1 MLMPAV
7 TPSPERPSKL
17 QGNYNPLEYSA
28 EYKLL
33 YLQGLVA
40 DEAYT
45 AITEFLAKQS
55 EYEIANLLE
64 SFPTQDRLLI
74 WAQVPEQLKGE
85 VLAELEFD
93 TRQPLMEN
101 ISSKEISLFTQDLDA
116 QDISEILETVT
127 DTVRTS
133 VMATLDEDIRIQVN
147 KLDTYADWEVG
158 SYMDPDIIQVQDDI
172 SLAQVQQWLRNNEDL
187 LDDQSQELLI
197 VDQSQQLLGLLSLVD
212 LIKHEQSSLVSS
224 FIDTAVTINDRL
236 DIQDAAA
243 IFRSEDIR
251 FAPVINSHGELVG
264 QLNGEDI
271 MEIIQ
276 DDVDSTMK
284 NLAGVSQ
291 DEELFAPILTSAK
304 SRSIWLGINLCT
316 ALLAAAVI
324 GQFEAVLAKV
334 VALAILMPV
343 VASMGG
349 IAGSQTLTIVIR
361 GMAMGQIGGSNRWWL
376 FNKELWVGAINGII
390 WAIIMAIIAQ
400 MWFQDVRISAVI
412 GCAIAINMTAANVSG
427 ISIPIVLKNMD
438 IDPALSASVIL
449 TTVTDI
455 VGFVSFLGLASVLI
469 L

>member
-1 MLMPAV
+1 MPAA
-7 TPSPERPSKL
+7 TPSSERSFKL
-17 QGNYNPLEYSA
+17 GDYNPLEYTA

-40 DEAYT
+40 AKAT
-45 AITEFLAKQS
+45 VAIAEFLAKQS

-64 SFPTQDRLLI
+64 SFPSQDRLLI
-74 WAQVPEQLKGE
+74 WAQVAEQIKGR

-101 ISSKEISLFTQDLDA
+101 FSSTEVSLFTQDLDA
-116 QDISEILETVT
+116 QDISEILDTVT
-127 DTVRTS
+127 ETVRTS

-172 SLAQVQQWLRNNEDL
+172 SLLEVQEWLRSHVDL
-187 LDDQSQELLI
+187 LDDQSQELLV
-197 VDQSQQLLGLLSLVD
+197 VDKSQQLLGLLSLVD
-212 LIKHEQSSLVSS
+212 LIKHDQHSLVSS
-224 FIDTAVTINDRL
+224 FIDNAITINDRL

-276 DDVDSTMK
+276 DDIDSTMK

-316 ALLAAAVI
+316 ALLAAIVI
-324 GQFEAVLAKV
+324 GQFAAVLAKV

-349 IAGSQTLTIVIR
+349 IAGSQTLTVVIR

-376 FNKELWVGAINGII
+376 FNKELWVGAINGIV

-400 MWFQDVRISAVI
+400 MWFHDAKISIVI

-427 ISIPIVLKNMD
+427 ITIPLMLKNMN

-455 VGFVSFLGLASVLI
+455 VGFMSFLGLASI
-469 L
+469 LLL

>member
-1 MLMPAV
+1 MPAP
-7 TPSPERPSKL
+7 TPNSARPSTR
-17 QGNYNPLEYSA
+17 QGDYNPAESNA

-33 YLQGLVA
+33 YLQELVA
-40 DEAYT
+40 DKAYE
-45 AITEFLAKQS
+45 AITEFLGKQS

-64 SFPTQDRLLI
+64 SFPTQSRLLI
-74 WAQVPEQLKGE
+74 WAQVPENIKGE

-116 QDISEILETVT
+116 QDISEILDTVT
-127 DTVRTS
+127 ESVRTS

-158 SYMDPDIIQVQDDI
+158 SYMDPELIQVQEDMT
-172 SLAQVQQWLRNNEDL
+172 LADVQNWLREDIEL
-187 LDDQSQELLI
+187 LDDESQELLV
-197 VDQSQQLLGLLSLVD
+197 VDQSQQLLGLLSLAD
-212 LIKHEQSSLVSS
+212 LIKHDQSTLVADL
-224 FIDTAVTINDRL
+224 IDSAITINDRL

-324 GQFEAVLAKV
+324 GQFEEVLAQV

-349 IAGSQTLTIVIR
+349 IAGSQTLTVVIR
-361 GMAMGQIGGSNRWWL
+361 GMAMGQIGGSNRVWL
-376 FNKELWVGAINGII
+376 LNKELWVGAINGII
-390 WAIIMAIIAQ
+390 WAIIMAFIAQ
-400 MWFQDVRISAVI
+400 LWFHDIKISAVI
-412 GCAIAINMTAANVSG
+412 GLAIAINMTAANVSG
-427 ISIPIVLKNMD
+427 ISIPLMLKRMN

-455 VGFVSFLGLASVLI
+455 VGFMSFLGLASILI

>member
-1 MLMPAV
+1 MSAS
-7 TPSPERPSKL
+7 TPSPDRQPTL
-17 QGNYNPLEYSA
+17 QADYNPLEYSA

-33 YLQGLVA
+33 YLQELVA
-40 DEAYT
+40 DDAYT

-55 EYEIANLLE
+55 EYEIASLLE
-64 SFPTQDRLLI
+64 SFPNQDRQII
-74 WAQVPEQLKGE
+74 WAQVPEQIKGE
-85 VLAELEFD
+85 VLAELDFD
-93 TRQPLMEN
+93 TRQLLMEN
-101 ISSKEISLFTQDLDA
+101 ISSQEISLFTQDLDA

-158 SYMDPDIIQVQDDI
+158 SYMDPDIIQVHDNI
-172 SLAQVQQWLRNNEDL
+172 SLAKVQSWLRENIDL
-187 LDDQSQELLI
+187 LDDQSQELLV

-212 LIKHEQSSLVSS
+212 LIKHDQNTLVASL
-224 FIDTAVTINDRL
+224 IDNAVTINDRL

-276 DDVDSTMK
+276 DDVDSTMR

-291 DEELFAPILTSAK
+291 DDELFAPILTSAK

-316 ALLAAAVI
+316 AFLAAGVI

-361 GMAMGQIGGSNRWWL
+361 GMAMGQIGGSNRLWL

-390 WAIIMAIIAQ
+390 WAIIVAIIAQ
-400 MWFQDVRISAVI
+400 IWFQDVKISAVI
-412 GCAIAINMTAANVSG
+412 GCAIAINMTAANASG
-427 ISIPIVLKNMD
+427 IAIPLMLKNMN

-455 VGFVSFLGLASVLI
+455 VGFMSFLGLASILI

>member
-1 MLMPAV
+1 MPAP
-7 TPSPERPSKL
+7 TPNSEQPSKT
-17 QGNYNPLEYSA
+17 QAEYNPLEYNA

-40 DEAYT
+40 DDAYA
-45 AITEFLAKQS
+45 AITDFLAQQS

-64 SFPTQDRLLI
+64 SFPNQDRQII
-74 WAQVPEQLKGE
+74 WAQVPDHLKGE
-85 VLAELEFD
+85 VLAELEVD

-127 DTVRTS
+127 ETVRTS
-133 VMATLDEDIRIQVN
+133 VMATLDEDVRIQVN

-158 SYMDPDIIQVQDDI
+158 SYMDPDTIQVQDDI
-172 SLAQVQQWLRNNEDL
+172 SLGQVQEWLRESNDL
-187 LDDQSQELLI
+187 LDDQSQELLV

-212 LIKHEQSSLVSS
+212 LIKHNQSSLVSS
-224 FIDTAVTINDRL
+224 FTDNAITINDRL

-324 GQFEAVLAKV
+324 GQFAAVLAKV

-361 GMAMGQIGGSNRWWL
+361 GMAMGQIGGSNRVWL
-376 FNKELWVGAINGII
+376 LNKELWVGAINGLI
-390 WAIIMAIIAQ
+390 WAIIMALIAQ
-400 MWFQDVRISAVI
+400 MWFHDVKISAVI
-412 GCAIAINMTAANVSG
+412 GFAIAINMTAANVSG
-427 ISIPIVLKNMD
+427 ISIPLMLKRMD

-455 VGFVSFLGLASVLI
+455 VGFMSFLGLASVL
-469 L
+469 LL

>member
-1 MLMPAV
+1 MP
-7 TPSPERPSKL
+7 TPPPEQERPSTL
-17 QGNYNPLEYSA
+17 QGDYNPAEYSA

-33 YLQGLVA
+33 YLQELVA
-40 DEAYT
+40 KEASKEI
-45 AITEFLAKQS
+45 AEFLAKQS

-64 SFPTQDRLLI
+64 SFPIQDRLLI
-74 WAQVPEQLKGE
+74 WEQVPDNIKGE
-85 VLAELEFD
+85 VLAELED
-93 TRQPLMEN
+93 ETRQPLLEN
-101 ISSKEISLFTQDLDA
+101 VSSKEISLFTQDLDA
-116 QDISEILETVT
+116 QDISEILDTVT
-127 DTVRTS
+127 DSVRTS
-133 VMATLDEDIRIQVN
+133 VMATLDEDIRVQVN

-158 SYMDPDIIQVQDDI
+158 RYMDPDTIQVRDDI
-172 SLAQVQQWLRNNEDL
+172 TLAEVQDWLRANDDL
-187 LDDQSQELLI
+187 LDDESQELLV

-212 LIKHEQSSLVSS
+212 LIKHDQTTLVSEL
-224 FIDTAVTINDRL
+224 IDPAITINDRL
-236 DIQDAAA
+236 NITDAAA

-264 QLNGEDI
+264 QLNAEDI

-349 IAGSQTLTIVIR
+349 IAGSQTLTVVIR
-361 GMAMGQIGGSNRWWL
+361 GIAMGQIGGSNRLWL
-376 FNKELWVGAINGII
+376 LNKELWVGAINGTI
-390 WAIIMAIIAQ
+390 WAIIMAFIAQ
-400 MWFQDVRISAVI
+400 LWFHDIKISAVV
-412 GCAIAINMTAANVSG
+412 GLAIAINMTAANVSG
-427 ISIPIVLKNMD
+427 ISIPLLLKRMN

-455 VGFVSFLGLASVLI
+455 VGFMSFLGLASVLI

>member
-1 MLMPAV
+1 MSAT
-7 TPSPERPSKL
+7 TPNPDRQTTLPVD
-17 QGNYNPLEYSA
+17 YNPLEYSA

-33 YLQGLVA
+33 YLQELVA
-40 DEAYT
+40 DKSYN

-64 SFPTQDRLLI
+64 SFPSQTRLLI
-74 WAQVPEQLKGE
+74 WEQIPEELKGE
-85 VLAELEFD
+85 VLAELEVE

-133 VMATLDEDIRIQVN
+133 VMATLDEDVRVQVN
-147 KLDTYADWEVG
+147 KLDTYEDWEVG
-158 SYMDPDIIQVQDDI
+158 SYMDPDIIQVHDDI
-172 SLAQVQQWLRNNEDL
+172 SLSQVQDWLRAEEDL
-187 LDDQSQELLI
+187 LDDQSQELLV

-212 LIKHEQSSLVSS
+212 LIKHDQNLLVAD
-224 FIDTAVTINDRL
+224 FIDPAVTINDRL

-251 FAPVINSHGELVG
+251 YAPVINDFGELVG

-304 SRSIWLGINLCT
+304 SRSVWLGINLGT

-324 GQFEAVLAKV
+324 GQFEEVLAQV

-349 IAGSQTLTIVIR
+349 IAGSQTLTVVIR
-361 GMAMGQIGGSNRWWL
+361 GMAMGQIGGSNRVWL
-376 FNKELWVGAINGII
+376 LNKELWVGAINGII
-390 WAIIMAIIAQ
+390 WAIIMAFIAQ
-400 MWFQDVRISAVI
+400 LWFHDIKISSVI

-427 ISIPIVLKNMD
+427 ISIPLMLKRMN

-455 VGFVSFLGLASVLI
+455 VGFMSFLGLASVLI

>member
-1 MLMPAV
+1 MPASMPNNER
-7 TPSPERPSKL
+7 TPTL
-17 QGNYNPLEYSA
+17 QADFNPLEYSA

-33 YLQGLVA
+33 YLQELVA
-40 DEAYT
+40 DKAYV
-45 AITEFLAKQS
+45 AINEFLAKQS

-64 SFPTQDRLLI
+64 SFPTQSRLLI
-74 WAQVPEQLKGE
+74 WQQVPDALKGE

-101 ISSKEISLFTQDLDA
+101 ISSREISLFTQDLDA

-127 DTVRTS
+127 DSVRTS
-133 VMATLDEDIRIQVN
+133 VMATLDEDIRLQVN

-158 SYMDPDIIQVQDDI
+158 SYMDPDIIQVQEEI
-172 SLAQVQQWLRNNEDL
+172 TLAEVQVWLRGSKDL
-187 LDDQSQELLI
+187 LDDQSQELLV

-212 LIKHEQSSLVSS
+212 LIKHDQSALVSS
-224 FIDTAVTINDRL
+224 FIDPAVTINDRL

-251 FAPVINSHGELVG
+251 FAPVINAYGELVG

-349 IAGSQTLTIVIR
+349 IAGSQTLTVVIR
-361 GMAMGQIGGSNRWWL
+361 GMAMGQIGGSNRLWL
-376 FNKELWVGAINGII
+376 LNKELWVGAINGII
-390 WAIIMAIIAQ
+390 WAIIMAFIAQ
-400 MWFQDVRISAVI
+400 LWFHDVKISAVI

-427 ISIPIVLKNMD
+427 ISVPLMLKRMD

-455 VGFVSFLGLASVLI
+455 VGFMSFLGLASLLI

>member
-1 MLMPAV
+1 MPAA
-7 TPSPERPSKL
+7 TPSSERSFKL
-17 QGNYNPLEYSA
+17 GDYNPLEYTA

-33 YLQGLVA
+33 YLQDLVA
-40 DEAYT
+40 DKALV
-45 AITEFLAKQS
+45 AIAEFLAKQS

-64 SFPTQDRLLI
+64 SFPSQDRLLI
-74 WAQVPEQLKGE
+74 WAQVAEQIKGR

-101 ISSKEISLFTQDLDA
+101 FSSTEVSLFTQDLDA
-116 QDISEILETVT
+116 QDISEILDTVT
-127 DTVRTS
+127 ETVRTS

-147 KLDTYADWEVG
+147 KLDTYSAWEVG
-158 SYMDPDIIQVQDDI
+158 SYMDPDIIQVHDDI
-172 SLAQVQQWLRNNEDL
+172 SLLEVQEWLRSHVDL
-187 LDDQSQELLI
+187 LDDQSQELLV
-197 VDQSQQLLGLLSLVD
+197 VDKSQQLLGLLSLVD
-212 LIKHEQSSLVSS
+212 LIKHDQHSLVSS
-224 FIDTAVTINDRL
+224 FIDNAITINDRL

-276 DDVDSTMK
+276 DDIDSTMK

-316 ALLAAAVI
+316 ALLAAIVI
-324 GQFEAVLAKV
+324 GQFAAVLAKV

-349 IAGSQTLTIVIR
+349 IAGSQTLTVVIR

-376 FNKELWVGAINGII
+376 FNKELWVGAINGIV

-400 MWFQDVRISAVI
+400 MWFHDAKISIVI

-427 ISIPIVLKNMD
+427 ITIPLMLKNMN

-455 VGFVSFLGLASVLI
+455 VGFMSFLGLASI
-469 L
+469 LLL

>member
-1 MLMPAV
+1 M
-7 TPSPERPSKL
+7 
-17 QGNYNPLEYSA
+17 
-28 EYKLL
+28 
-33 YLQGLVA
+33 
-40 DEAYT
+40 
-45 AITEFLAKQS
+45 
-55 EYEIANLLE
+55 
-64 SFPTQDRLLI
+64 
-74 WAQVPEQLKGE
+74 
-85 VLAELEFD
+85 LAELEFD
-93 TRQPLMEN
+93 TRQSLMRN
-101 ISSKEISLFTQDLDA
+101 ISSQEISVFTQDLDA
-116 QDISEILETVT
+116 QDVSEILETVT
-127 DTVRTS
+127 ETVRNS
-133 VMATLDEDIRIQVN
+133 VMATLDEEVRLQVN

-158 SYMDPDIIQVQDDI
+158 SYMDPDIIQIQDNI
-172 SLAQVQQWLRNNEDL
+172 SLAQVQQWLRADADL
-187 LDDQSQELLI
+187 LELSQELL
-197 VDQSQQLLGLLSLVD
+197 VVGQSQQLLGLLSLVD
-212 LIKHEQSSLVSS
+212 LIKYDQSTLVSS
-224 FIDTAVTINDRL
+224 LIDNAVTINDRL
-236 DIQDAAA
+236 DITDAAA

-264 QLNGEDI
+264 QLNSEDI
-271 MEIIQ
+271 SEIIQ
-276 DDVDSTMK
+276 DDVDSTMR

-361 GMAMGQIGGSNRWWL
+361 GMAMGQISGSNRWWL

-390 WAIIMAIIAQ
+390 WAIIMAVVAQ
-400 MWFQDVRISAVI
+400 MWFQDVKISAVI
-412 GCAIAINMTAANVSG
+412 GCAIAINMTAANASG
-427 ISIPIVLKNMD
+427 IAIPLMLKDMN

-455 VGFVSFLGLASVLI
+455 VGFMSFLGLASILI

>member
-1 MLMPAV
+1 MP
-7 TPSPERPSKL
+7 TSTTNPERPL
-17 QGNYNPLEYSA
+17 TRQADYNPAEASG

-33 YLQGLVA
+33 YLQELVA
-40 DEAYT
+40 EKAYA
-45 AITEFLAKQS
+45 AITEFLEKQS
-55 EYEIANLLE
+55 EYEIASLLE
-64 SFPTQDRLLI
+64 SFPSQNRLLI
-74 WAQVPEQLKGE
+74 WAQVPENIKGE

-93 TRQPLMEN
+93 TRQPLLEN
-101 ISSKEISLFTQDLDA
+101 VSSKEISLFTQDLDA
-116 QDISEILETVT
+116 QDISEILDTVT
-127 DTVRTS
+127 ESVRTS
-133 VMATLDEDIRIQVN
+133 VMATLDEDIRVQVN
-147 KLDTYADWEVG
+147 KLDTYEDWEVG
-158 SYMDPDIIQVQDDI
+158 RYMDPDTIQVRDDI
-172 SLAQVQQWLRNNEDL
+172 TLAEVQDWLRANDDL
-187 LDDQSQELLI
+187 LDDESQELLV

-212 LIKHEQSSLVSS
+212 LIKHDQTTLVSEL
-224 FIDTAVTINDRL
+224 IDPAITINDRL
-236 DIQDAAA
+236 NITDAAA

-251 FAPVINSHGELVG
+251 FAPVINDFGELVG
-264 QLNGEDI
+264 QLNAEDI

-316 ALLAAAVI
+316 ALLASAVI

-349 IAGSQTLTIVIR
+349 IAGSQTLTVVIR
-361 GMAMGQIGGSNRWWL
+361 GIAMGQIGGSNRLWL
-376 FNKELWVGAINGII
+376 LNKELWVGAINGTI

-400 MWFQDVRISAVI
+400 LWFHDVKISAVI
-412 GCAIAINMTAANVSG
+412 GLAIAINMTAANVSG
-427 ISIPIVLKNMD
+427 ISIPLMLKRMN

-455 VGFVSFLGLASVLI
+455 VGFMSFLGLASVLI

>member
-1 MLMPAV
+1 MPAP
-7 TPSPERPSKL
+7 TPTPDRQPTL
-17 QGNYNPLEYSA
+17 QADYNPLEYSA

-33 YLQGLVA
+33 YLQELVA
-40 DEAYT
+40 KDSHSDIA
-45 AITEFLAKQS
+45 EFLIKQS

-64 SFPTQDRLLI
+64 SFPTQARRII
-74 WAQVPEQLKGE
+74 WAQVPDNLRGE
-85 VLAELEFD
+85 VLAELDVD

-116 QDISEILETVT
+116 QDISEILDTVT
-127 DTVRTS
+127 ESVRTS

-158 SYMDPDIIQVQDDI
+158 SYMDPDLIQVKDDI
-172 SLAQVQQWLRNNEDL
+172 SLAQVQQWLRENDDL
-187 LDDQSQELLI
+187 LDDQSQELLV
-197 VDQSQQLLGLLSLVD
+197 VDQGQQLLGLLSLVD
-212 LIKHEQSSLVSS
+212 LIKHDQNTLVSAL
-224 FIDTAVTINDRL
+224 IDNAITINDRL

-324 GQFEAVLAKV
+324 GQFEEVLAQV

-349 IAGSQTLTIVIR
+349 IAGSQTLTVVIR
-361 GMAMGQIGGSNRWWL
+361 GMAMGQIGGSNRLWL
-376 FNKELWVGAINGII
+376 LNKELWVGAINGII
-390 WAIIMAIIAQ
+390 WAIIMAFIAQ
-400 MWFQDVRISAVI
+400 LWFHDIKISSVI
-412 GCAIAINMTAANVSG
+412 GFAIAINMTAANVSG
-427 ISIPIVLKNMD
+427 ISIPLALKRMN

-455 VGFVSFLGLASVLI
+455 VGFMSFLGLASVLI

>member
-1 MLMPAV
+1 MPTS
-7 TPSPERPSKL
+7 TPNPERL
-17 QGNYNPLEYSA
+17 TTRQGDYNPVESSG

-33 YLQGLVA
+33 YLQELVA
-40 DEAYT
+40 DKAFE
-45 AITEFLAKQS
+45 AITEFLEKQS
-55 EYEIANLLE
+55 EYEIASLLE
-64 SFPTQDRLLI
+64 SFPSQNRLLI
-74 WAQVPEQLKGE
+74 WAQVPEDIKGE

-93 TRQPLMEN
+93 TRQPLLEN
-101 ISSKEISLFTQDLDA
+101 VSSKEISLFTQDLDA
-116 QDISEILETVT
+116 QDISEILDTVT
-127 DTVRTS
+127 ESVRTS
-133 VMATLDEDIRIQVN
+133 VMATLDEEIRVQVN
-147 KLDTYADWEVG
+147 KLDTYNDWEVG
-158 SYMDPDIIQVQDDI
+158 SYMDPELIQVREDI
-172 SLAQVQQWLRNNEDL
+172 SLAEVQNWLRENADL
-187 LDDQSQELLI
+187 LDEESKELLV
-197 VDQSQQLLGLLSLVD
+197 VDQSQQLLGLLSLAD
-212 LIKHEQSSLVSS
+212 LIKHNQTTLVADL
-224 FIDTAVTINDRL
+224 IHNAITINDRL

-349 IAGSQTLTIVIR
+349 IAGSQTLTVVIR
-361 GMAMGQIGGSNRWWL
+361 GMAMGQIGGSNRLWL
-376 FNKELWVGAINGII
+376 LNKELWVGAINGII

-400 MWFQDVRISAVI
+400 LWFHDVKISAVI
-412 GCAIAINMTAANVSG
+412 GLAIAINMTAANVSG
-427 ISIPIVLKNMD
+427 ISIPLMLKRMN

-455 VGFVSFLGLASVLI
+455 VGFMSFLGLASILI

>member
-1 MLMPAV
+1 MPTP
-7 TPSPERPSKL
+7 TPSPERLSKL
-17 QGNYNPLEYSA
+17 QGDYNPLEYSA

-33 YLQGLVA
+33 YLQELVA
-40 DEAYT
+40 DEAYSG
-45 AITEFLAKQS
+45 ITEFLAKQS

-64 SFPTQDRLLI
+64 SFPKQDRQLI
-74 WAQVPEQLKGE
+74 WAQVPELLKGE

-93 TRQPLMEN
+93 TRQLLMEN
-101 ISSKEISLFTQDLDA
+101 ISSKQISLFTQDLDA

-127 DTVRTS
+127 ETVRTS
-133 VMATLDEDIRIQVN
+133 VMATLDEDIRLQVN
-147 KLDTYADWEVG
+147 QLDTYMDWEVG
-158 SYMDPDIIQVQDDI
+158 SYMDPDIIQIHDDI
-172 SLAQVQQWLRNNEDL
+172 SLAQVQQRLRDHIEL
-187 LDDQSQELLI
+187 LDDQSQELLV

-212 LIKHEQSSLVSS
+212 LIKHDQSALVAN
-224 FIDTAVTINDRL
+224 FIDNAITINDRL

-276 DDVDSTMK
+276 DDVDSTMR

-291 DEELFAPILTSAK
+291 DDELFAPILTSAK

-349 IAGSQTLTIVIR
+349 IAGSQTLTVVIR
-361 GMAMGQIGGSNRWWL
+361 GMAMGQIGGSNRLWL

-390 WAIIMAIIAQ
+390 WAIIMAIVAQ
-400 MWFQDVRISAVI
+400 MWFQDAKISAVI

-427 ISIPIVLKNMD
+427 ITIPLMLKNMN

-455 VGFVSFLGLASVLI
+455 VGFMSFLGLASVL
-469 L
+469 LL

>member
-1 MLMPAV
+1 MSAS
-7 TPSPERPSKL
+7 TPNPERTTTLPVD
-17 QGNYNPLEYSA
+17 YNPLEYSA

-33 YLQGLVA
+33 YLQELVA
-40 DEAYT
+40 KDDTTGIA
-45 AITEFLAKQS
+45 EFLAKQS

-64 SFPTQDRLLI
+64 SFPLQGRQLI
-74 WAQVPEQLKGE
+74 WEQVPDDLKGE
-85 VLAELEFD
+85 VLAELEVD
-93 TRQPLMEN
+93 TRQTLLEN
-101 ISSKEISLFTQDLDA
+101 ISSTEISLFTQDLDA

-133 VMATLDEDIRIQVN
+133 VMATLDEDVRIQVN
-147 KLDTYADWEVG
+147 KLDTYEDWEVG
-158 SYMDPDIIQVQDDI
+158 SYMDPDIIQVQDNI
-172 SLAQVQQWLRNNEDL
+172 SLAEVQAWLRAEEDL
-187 LDDQSQELLI
+187 LDDQSQELLV
-197 VDQSQQLLGLLSLVD
+197 VDEGQQLLGLLSLVD
-212 LIKHEQSSLVSS
+212 LIKHDQQALVAD
-224 FIDTAVTINDRL
+224 FIDNAVTITDRL
-236 DIQDAAA
+236 DITDAAA

-276 DDVDSTMK
+276 DDVDSTMR

-291 DEELFAPILTSAK
+291 DDELFAPILDSAK

-324 GQFEAVLAKV
+324 GQFEEVLAQV

-349 IAGSQTLTIVIR
+349 IAGSQTLTVVIR
-361 GMAMGQIGGSNRWWL
+361 GMAMGQIGGSNRVWL
-376 FNKELWVGAINGII
+376 LNKELWVGAINGVI
-390 WAIIMAIIAQ
+390 WAVIMAFIAQ
-400 MWFQDVRISAVI
+400 LWFQDIKISAVI
-412 GCAIAINMTAANVSG
+412 GFAIAINMTAANVSG
-427 ISIPIVLKNMD
+427 ISIPLVLKRMN

-455 VGFVSFLGLASVLI
+455 VGFMSFLGLASMLI

>member
-1 MLMPAV
+1 MPV
-7 TPSPERPSKL
+7 PTPNSERPSTR
-17 QGNYNPLEYSA
+17 QGDYNPAESNA

-33 YLQGLVA
+33 YLQELVA
-40 DEAYT
+40 DKAFE
-45 AITEFLAKQS
+45 AITKFLEKQS

-64 SFPTQDRLLI
+64 SFPTQNRLLI
-74 WAQVPEQLKGE
+74 WAQVPENIKGE
-85 VLAELEFD
+85 VLAEMEFD
-93 TRQPLMEN
+93 TRQPLLEN

-116 QDISEILETVT
+116 QDISEILDTVT
-127 DTVRTS
+127 ESVRTL
-133 VMATLDEDIRIQVN
+133 VMATLDEDIRVQVN
-147 KLDTYADWEVG
+147 KLDTYKDWEVG
-158 SYMDPDIIQVQDDI
+158 SYMNPELIQVREDMT
-172 SLAQVQQWLRNNEDL
+172 LAEVQNWLREDIDL
-187 LDDQSQELLI
+187 IDDESQELLV
-197 VDQSQQLLGLLSLVD
+197 VDRSQQLLGLLSLAD
-212 LIKHEQSSLVSS
+212 LIKHNQSSLVADLIHSA
-224 FIDTAVTINDRL
+224 ITVNDRL

-349 IAGSQTLTIVIR
+349 IAGSQTLTVVIR
-361 GMAMGQIGGSNRWWL
+361 GMAMGQIGGSNRVWL
-376 FNKELWVGAINGII
+376 LNKELWVGAINGII
-390 WAIIMAIIAQ
+390 WAIIMAFIAQ
-400 MWFQDVRISAVI
+400 LWFHDIKISAVI
-412 GCAIAINMTAANVSG
+412 GLAIAINMTAANVSG
-427 ISIPIVLKNMD
+427 ISIPLMLKRMN

-455 VGFVSFLGLASVLI
+455 VGFMSFLGLASLLI

>member
-1 MLMPAV
+1 MPAS
-7 TPSPERPSKL
+7 TPTPERSFKL
-17 QGNYNPLEYSA
+17 GDYNPLEYTA

-40 DEAYT
+40 DGAYN

-64 SFPTQDRLLI
+64 SFPNQDRLLI
-74 WAQVPEQLKGE
+74 WAKVSKHTKGR

-101 ISSKEISLFTQDLDA
+101 ISATDIAIFTQDLDA
-116 QDISEILETVT
+116 QDISVILDTVT
-127 DTVRTS
+127 ETVRTA
-133 VMATLDEDIRIQVN
+133 VMATLDEDVRLQVN
-147 KLDTYADWEVG
+147 KLNTYMDWEVG
-158 SYMDPDIIQVQDDI
+158 SYMDPDIIQVHDDI
-172 SLAQVQQWLRNNEDL
+172 NLGQVQIWLRGNIDL
-187 LDDQSQELLI
+187 LDDQSQELLV
-197 VDQSQQLLGLLSLVD
+197 VDKSQQLLGLLSLVD
-212 LIKHEQSSLVSS
+212 LIKHDQNALVSDY
-224 FIDTAVTINDRL
+224 IDTAITINDRL
-236 DIQDAAA
+236 DIQEAAA

-304 SRSIWLGINLCT
+304 SRSMWLGINLCT
-316 ALLAAAVI
+316 ALLAAIVI
-324 GQFEAVLAKV
+324 SQFAAVLAKV

-343 VASMGG
+343 VASMSG
-349 IAGSQTLTIVIR
+349 IAGSQTLTVVIR

-376 FNKELWVGAINGII
+376 FNKELWVGAINGFI
-390 WAIIMAIIAQ
+390 WAVIMAIIAQ
-400 MWFQDVRISAVI
+400 IWFHDVKISLII
-412 GCAIAINMTAANVSG
+412 GSAIAISMTAANVAG
-427 ISIPIVLKNMD
+427 IGIPLLLKRMN

-455 VGFVSFLGLASVLI
+455 VGFVSFLGLASML
-469 L
+469 LL

>member
-1 MLMPAV
+1 MQ
-7 TPSPERPSKL
+7 E
-17 QGNYNPLEYSA
+17 
-28 EYKLL
+28 
-33 YLQGLVA
+33 LVA
-40 DEAYT
+40 DKAYE

-55 EYEIANLLE
+55 EYEIASLLE
-64 SFPTQDRLLI
+64 SCPSQNRLLI
-74 WAQVPEQLKGE
+74 WAQVPEDIKGE
-85 VLAELEFD
+85 VLAELVFD
-93 TRQPLMEN
+93 TRQPLLEN
-101 ISSKEISLFTQDLDA
+101 VSSKEISLFTQDLDA
-116 QDISEILETVT
+116 QDISEILDTVT
-127 DTVRTS
+127 ESVRTS

-158 SYMDPDIIQVQDDI
+158 SYMDPDLIQIRDDI
-172 SLAQVQQWLRNNEDL
+172 TLAEVQNWLRENDDL
-187 LDDQSQELLI
+187 LDDESQELLV

-212 LIKHEQSSLVSS
+212 LIKHDQRTLVSAL
-224 FIDTAVTINDRL
+224 IDAAITINDRL

-304 SRSIWLGINLCT
+304 SRSIWLGINLGT

-349 IAGSQTLTIVIR
+349 IAGSQTLTVVIR
-361 GMAMGQIGGSNRWWL
+361 GMAMGQIGGSNRLWL
-376 FNKELWVGAINGII
+376 LNKELWVGAINGII
-390 WAIIMAIIAQ
+390 WAIIMAFIAQ
-400 MWFQDVRISAVI
+400 LWFHDIKISAVI
-412 GCAIAINMTAANVSG
+412 GLAIAINMTAANVSG
-427 ISIPIVLKNMD
+427 ISIPLMLKRMN

-455 VGFVSFLGLASVLI
+455 VGFMSFLGLASVLI

>member
-1 MLMPAV
+1 MLAP
-7 TPSPERPSKL
+7 TPNSEQPIKPQAE
-17 QGNYNPLEYSA
+17 YNPLEYNA

-40 DEAYT
+40 DDAYA
-45 AITEFLAKQS
+45 AITDFLTQQS

-64 SFPTQDRLLI
+64 SFPNQDRQII
-74 WAQVPEQLKGE
+74 WAQVPDHLKGE
-85 VLAELEFD
+85 VLAELEVD

-127 DTVRTS
+127 ETVRTS
-133 VMATLDEDIRIQVN
+133 VMATLDEDVRIQVN

-172 SLAQVQQWLRNNEDL
+172 SLAQVQEWLRANEDL
-187 LDDQSQELLI
+187 LDDQSQELLV

-212 LIKHEQSSLVSS
+212 LIKHDQNALVSS
-224 FIDTAVTINDRL
+224 FIDNAITINDRL

-291 DEELFAPILTSAK
+291 DEELFAPILSSAK

-361 GMAMGQIGGSNRWWL
+361 GMAMGQIGGSNRLWL
-376 FNKELWVGAINGII
+376 LNKELWVGAINGLI
-390 WAIIMAIIAQ
+390 WAIIMALIAQ
-400 MWFQDVRISAVI
+400 MWFHDVKISAVI
-412 GCAIAINMTAANVSG
+412 GLAIAINMTAANVSG
-427 ISIPIVLKNMD
+427 ISIPLMLKRMD

-455 VGFVSFLGLASVLI
+455 VGFMSFLGLASVL
-469 L
+469 LL

>member
-1 MLMPAV
+1 MPAP
-7 TPSPERPSKL
+7 TPTPDRQPTL
-17 QGNYNPLEYSA
+17 QADYNPLEYSA

-33 YLQGLVA
+33 YLQELVA
-40 DEAYT
+40 KDSHSDIA
-45 AITEFLAKQS
+45 EFLIKQS

-64 SFPTQDRLLI
+64 SFPTQARRII
-74 WAQVPEQLKGE
+74 WAQVPDNLRGE
-85 VLAELEFD
+85 VLAELDVD

-116 QDISEILETVT
+116 QDISEILDTVT
-127 DTVRTS
+127 ESVRTS

-158 SYMDPDIIQVQDDI
+158 SYMDPDLIQVKDDI
-172 SLAQVQQWLRNNEDL
+172 SLAQVQQWLRENDDL
-187 LDDQSQELLI
+187 LDDQSQELLV
-197 VDQSQQLLGLLSLVD
+197 VDQGQQLLGLLSLVD
-212 LIKHEQSSLVSS
+212 LIKHDQNTLVSAL
-224 FIDTAVTINDRL
+224 IDNAITINDRL

-324 GQFEAVLAKV
+324 GQFEEVLAQV

-349 IAGSQTLTIVIR
+349 IAGSQTLTVVIR
-361 GMAMGQIGGSNRWWL
+361 GMAMGQIGGSNRLWL
-376 FNKELWVGAINGII
+376 LNKELWVGAINGII
-390 WAIIMAIIAQ
+390 WAIIMAFITQ
-400 MWFQDVRISAVI
+400 LWFHDIKISAVI
-412 GCAIAINMTAANVSG
+412 GFAIAINMTAANVSG
-427 ISIPIVLKNMD
+427 ISIPLALKRMN

-455 VGFVSFLGLASVLI
+455 VGFMSFLGLASVLI

>member
-1 MLMPAV
+1 MSVP
-7 TPSPERPSKL
+7 TPNTNQPSKL
-17 QGNYNPLEYSA
+17 PADYNPLEYSA

-33 YLQGLVA
+33 YLQDLVA
-40 DEAYT
+40 EKAYN
-45 AITEFLAKQS
+45 AISEFLAKQS

-64 SFPTQDRLLI
+64 SFPPQSRLLI
-74 WAQVPEQLKGE
+74 WQQVPEALKGE
-85 VLAELEFD
+85 VLAELEVD

-101 ISSKEISLFTQDLDA
+101 ISSKQISAFTQDLDA

-133 VMATLDEDIRIQVN
+133 VMATLDEDIRVQVN
-147 KLDTYADWEVG
+147 KLDTYEDWEVG
-158 SYMDPDIIQVQDDI
+158 SYMDPDIIQVQDHI
-172 SLAQVQQWLRNNEDL
+172 SLAQVQDWLRDDKDL
-187 LDDQSQELLI
+187 LDDQSQELLV

-212 LIKHEQSSLVSS
+212 IIKHDQSALVAD
-224 FIDTAVTINDRL
+224 FIDAAVTINDRL

-251 FAPVINSHGELVG
+251 YAPVINDFGELVG

-284 NLAGVSQ
+284 SLAGVSQ

-304 SRSIWLGINLCT
+304 SRSVWLGINLGT

-324 GQFEAVLAKV
+324 GQFEEVLAQV

-349 IAGSQTLTIVIR
+349 IAGSQTLTVVIR
-361 GMAMGQIGGSNRWWL
+361 GMAMGQIGGSNRVWL
-376 FNKELWVGAINGII
+376 LNKELWVGAINGII
-390 WAIIMAIIAQ
+390 WAIIMAFIAQ
-400 MWFQDVRISAVI
+400 LWFHDVKISMVI
-412 GCAIAINMTAANVSG
+412 GFAIAINMTAANVSG
-427 ISIPIVLKNMD
+427 ISIPLILKRMN

-455 VGFVSFLGLASVLI
+455 VGFMSFLGLASVLI

>member
-1 MLMPAV
+1 MP
-7 TPSPERPSKL
+7 TSTTNPERPL
-17 QGNYNPLEYSA
+17 TRQADYNPAEASG

-33 YLQGLVA
+33 YLQELVA
-40 DEAYT
+40 EKAYA
-45 AITEFLAKQS
+45 AITEFLEKQS
-55 EYEIANLLE
+55 EYEIASLLE
-64 SFPTQDRLLI
+64 SFPSQNRLLI
-74 WAQVPEQLKGE
+74 WAQVPENIKGE

-93 TRQPLMEN
+93 SRQPLLEN
-101 ISSKEISLFTQDLDA
+101 VSSKEISLFTQDLDA
-116 QDISEILETVT
+116 QDISEILDTVT
-127 DTVRTS
+127 ESVRTS
-133 VMATLDEDIRIQVN
+133 VMATLDEDIRVQVN
-147 KLDTYADWEVG
+147 KLDTYEDWEVG
-158 SYMDPDIIQVQDDI
+158 SYMDPDLIQVRDDI
-172 SLAQVQQWLRNNEDL
+172 TLAEVQSWLRENADL
-187 LDDQSQELLI
+187 LDDESQELLV
-197 VDQSQQLLGLLSLVD
+197 VDQSQQLLGLLSLAD
-212 LIKHEQSSLVSS
+212 LIKHQQSTLVADLIHSA
-224 FIDTAVTINDRL
+224 ITVNDRI
-236 DIQDAAA
+236 DIQDAAS

-349 IAGSQTLTIVIR
+349 IAGSQTLTVVIR
-361 GMAMGQIGGSNRWWL
+361 GMAMGQIGGSNRLWL
-376 FNKELWVGAINGII
+376 LNKELWVGAINGII

-400 MWFQDVRISAVI
+400 LWFHDVKISAVI
-412 GCAIAINMTAANVSG
+412 GLAIAINMTAANVSG
-427 ISIPIVLKNMD
+427 ISIPLMLKRMN

-455 VGFVSFLGLASVLI
+455 VGFMSFLGLASVLI